1 ANNLQSNHNM
11 EVSGMGEGKKAF
23 FHEKELFHVDDG
35 KGYAQYRIPS
45 VSVTANGT
53 VLAVAEARTGGDQ
66 TPTDLVLKRS
76 TDGGDTFSE
85 QKVLAPGVSEGN
97 AEMNPMLITEN
108 EGDTVYLLW
117 SRWEWGNPKYFMK
130 KSTNDGATWEE
141 TEDITYVLDDYTN
154 PESSEYFA
162 DLAGAGMGPG
172 HGFQ

>member
-45 VSVTANGT
+45 ISVTSNGT

-76 TDGGDTFSE
+76 TDGGKTFSE
-85 QKVLAPGVSEGN
+85 QKILAPGVKNDN
-97 AEMNPMLITEN
+97 AEMNPMLLAEN
-108 EGDTVYLLW
+108 TGSTVHLLW
-117 SRWEWGNPKYFMK
+117 SRWEWDNPKYFTRT
-130 KSTNDGATWEE
+130 STDNGATWGKKR
-141 TEDITYVLDDYTN
+141 DITDVLGAYTN
-154 PESSEYFA
+154 PESPDYFE
-162 DLAGAGMGPG
+162 D
-172 HGFQ
+172 